1 MPAIAAATFRGRRAA
16 LIGALLVTGIALGVL
31 ADRVLGRRAPA
42 DPPTYRRLTFDRGT
56 LGHARFAPDGNT
68 IVYDAAWRGEPSEV
82 FTARIDSRESRSLG
96 LRSAVVHAVSSTSE
110 LAVGLDAG
118 GPFGA
123 TLGRVPLAGGAPREV
138 LENVAWADWSP
149 DGADLAVVR
158 SVDGVDR
165 LEFPIG
171 KVLYEGRGNITHAR
185 VSPRGDR
192 VAFVDHTDPILGYSA
207 GSVVAV
213 DRAGAKKTLSTGW
226 ADLYGLAWRPDGRE
240 VWFTAARRN
249 EFKALRAVTLAGEER
264 LVARV
269 MGQLDLED
277 VSRDGRVLVGHPNFR
292 FDMIARAP
300 GESKERELTWLGLS
314 QVADLSKDGSRVL
327 FTELPE
333 GAGEGGSTYLRPTD
347 GSPAV
352 RLGDG
357 VAQALSPDGKW
368 ALSILTSPSRLVLLP
383 TGAGQAKDLT
393 RTGLTY
399 LGGDWFPDSRRVL
412 FAAEAQGATKAYA
425 QDVDGGEPRTVGP
438 EGMVAWIVSPD
449 GRSLLAVLR
458 GGKALLHPMD
468 GGPSRPVPGI
478 EEGEGPIG
486 WSADGRSLYLTRFR
500 GLARLVHRLDLVTG
514 RRELLHELVPADPA
528 GVVPVGP
535 VCVSADG
542 KSYAYSFIR
551 NLSELYLIEGLK

>member
-1 MPAIAAATFRGRRAA
+1 MRHCLEKHPEQRFQSAHDLAFDLKALATATGTSTAVPAIPGAAVRGRRAVF
-16 LIGALLVTGIALGVL
+16 IGALLAAGVALGVL
-31 ADRVLGRRAPA
+31 ADRTLGTKAPA
-42 DPPTYRRLTFDRGT
+42 EPPTYRRLTFDRGT

-110 LAVGLDAG
+110 LAVGLDARN
-118 GPFGA
+118 PFGA

-171 KVLYEGRGNITHAR
+171 KVLYESKGNITHAR
-185 VSPRGDR
+185 VSPRGDW
-192 VAFVDHTDPILGYSA
+192 VAFIDHA
-207 GSVVAV
+207 
-213 DRAGAKKTLSTGW
+213 DRSPGLLRGLRRRGRPDGCGKKTLSTGW

-264 LVARV
+264 LITRV

-277 VSRDGRVLVGHPNFR
+277 VSRSGRVLVGHPNFR
-292 FDMIARAP
+292 FDMVVRAP

-368 ALSILTSPSRLVLLP
+368 ALSLLTSPSRLILLP
-383 TGAGQAKDLT
+383 TGAGQVRDLT
-393 RTGLTY
+393 RPGLTY
-399 LGGDWFPDSRRVL
+399 LWGARFIDSRRVL
-412 FAAEAQGATKAYA
+412 FAAESNGAPRAYA
-425 QDVDGGEPRTVGP
+425 QDIDGGEPRAIGP
-438 EGMVAWIVSPD
+438 EGIV
-449 GRSLLAVLR
+449 V
-458 GGKALLHPMD
+458 GGH
-468 GGPSRPVPGI
+468 
-478 EEGEGPIG
+478 
-486 WSADGRSLYLTRFR
+486 
-500 GLARLVHRLDLVTG
+500 
-514 RRELLHELVPADPA
+514 
-528 GVVPVGP
+528 
-535 VCVSADG
+535 
-542 KSYAYSFIR
+542 
-551 NLSELYLIEGLK
+551 LS